1 MGLNAS
7 SDEWC
12 RRSDEALHGLK
23 GVVKLVDDI
32 LIFAPNIDN
41 PKL

>member
-12 RRSDEALHGLK
+12 RHSDAALEGLP
-23 GVVKLVDDI
+23 GVLKIIDDI
-32 LIFAPNIDN
+32 LVATTSQNVLF
-41 PKL
+41 